1 MSHPQDLGLA
11 AQAAAVRTGSL
22 DPRELLEATLG
33 RLAAR
38 DGELNS
44 TPELFPDEAERMLA
58 QAPPGPLHGVP
69 VTVKDMFA
77 LPWRGAGMGTE
88 HELVAAG

>member
-44 TPELFPDEAERMLA
+44 TPEPYPDEAERMLV

-69 VTVKDMFA
+69 VTV
-77 LPWRGAGMGTE
+77 
-88 HELVAAG
+88 